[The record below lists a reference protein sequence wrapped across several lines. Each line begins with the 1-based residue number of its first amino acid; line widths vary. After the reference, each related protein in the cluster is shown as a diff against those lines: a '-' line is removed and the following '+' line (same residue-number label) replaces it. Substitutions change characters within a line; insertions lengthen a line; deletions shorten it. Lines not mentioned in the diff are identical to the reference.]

1 MSVFES
7 LDVWRDPQPRSGAEN
22 MAVDQLLMEQVGR
35 EGGSPLL
42 RIYAWSEPTVTFGYF
57 LPLSDA
63 TDAFSSSPSSDAAPL
78 TYVRRWTGGGVVD
91 HRIDLT
97 YTLMVPRD
105 HPLASAR
112 GAESYRVIHQAL
124 TDTLNALGENV
135 RLTVVDEGDGGAACF
150 TNPVAYDLTNQA
162 GEKVAGAGQ
171 RRSRYGLLH
180 QGSVITDVDEA
191 QFRGVFFEAL
201 SQNVQEKTPSAELLA
216 EAKKLAAERYAAK
229 AWLRKVE

>member
-7 LDVWRDPQPRSGAEN
+7 LDVWRDPQPRTGAEN
-22 MAVDQLLMEQVGR
+22 MAVDQLLLEQVVDR
-35 EGGSPLL
+35 PLL
-42 RIYAWSEPTVTFGYF
+42 RVYDWSEPTVTFGYF

-63 TDAFSSSPSSDAAPL
+63 TEAFPASDAAPL

-97 YTLMVPRD
+97 YTLMVPRA

-124 TDTLNALGENV
+124 ADALNELGENV

-171 RRSRYGLLH
+171 RRTRYGLLH
-180 QGSVITDVDEA
+180 QGSVITSVDGASLVE
-191 QFRGVFFEAL
+191 VLLKKL
-201 SQNVQEKTPSAELLA
+201 SENVQVVEPEADLLSAAAALA
-216 EAKKLAAERYAAK
+216 ESRYATE
-229 AWLRKVE
+229 AWLRKTV